1 MIDRDRKNGVLRSME
16 VDMSS
21 EAIAQRIRD
30 ASELNALGLS
40 LAKAKP
46 CSSPYGSP
54 KTASPPEASPL
65 HRNEPTAEK

>member
-1 MIDRDRKNGVLRSME
+1 MIDRDRENCKMRSMD

-46 CSSPYGSP
+46 CRSPYGPP
-54 KTASPPEASPL
+54 KIDAPEEANQLLRS
-65 HRNEPTAEK
+65 EPTAEE